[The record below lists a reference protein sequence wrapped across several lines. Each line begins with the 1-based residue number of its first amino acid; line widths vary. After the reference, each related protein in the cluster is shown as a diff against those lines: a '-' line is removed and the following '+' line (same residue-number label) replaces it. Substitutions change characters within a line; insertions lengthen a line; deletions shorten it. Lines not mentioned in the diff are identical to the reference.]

1 MKSQPVKPINAE
13 FDDPMKLAAFN
24 SAMKGK
30 GVDISTLKYYNPI
43 DQAIDLEL
51 DELEVLKRYHSAFTN
66 FAASGIARPLTRQL
80 TEADIGKNIQGT
92 IIDWCSAHA
101 YEGSKAIEDIQVNIQ
116 YTVLQV
122 IHHALESLLHRIK
135 FYFRFFSIG
144 GFNSHNF
151 DSSVH

>member
-1 MKSQPVKPINAE
+1 MNSQPVKPINAE
-13 FDDPMKLAAFN
+13 FDDPMKLAVLNKSPTINNAIN
-24 SAMKGK
+24 GK

-43 DQAIDLEL
+43 DQAIDLDL

-66 FAASGIARPLTRQL
+66 FAASGIVRPLTRQI
-80 TEADIGKNIQGT
+80 TEADIAKNIQGS

-122 IHHALESLLHRIK
+122 IVMRGLKSHGFLLNL
-135 FYFRFFSIG
+135 FAFRRL
-144 GFNSHNF
+144 
-151 DSSVH
+151 